1 MPDLAAAP
9 TASPVVIIGAGV
21 SGLAAARTLDAAGVP
36 TLVVDAADAVGGRIR
51 TDEVG
56 GFRMDR
62 GFQVY
67 LDAYPE
73 PPRFVDLSRLDLHA
87 FDAGALVRLKDGFSR
102 IADPFRNPLGAI
114 PTAFSPVGS
123 LADKLRVAVLRRT
136 VKRLKL
142 SDVFAREEITT
153 AQALRTRWGFSPAMI
168 DRFFRPFLGGITLDP
183 DLNASSRMFEFVFK
197 MFSEGRATLP
207 KGGMQALP
215 HLIAAPLP
223 AGTIRL
229 NASVSGLEESSVV
242 LASGERLDASAIVV
256 ATHAPAAER
265 LGVIRDAPAT
275 PTGGLG
281 EVCFYYAAPT
291 SPTRGPTLVLNGTG
305 DGPITNLS
313 VPSDVAPG
321 YAPAGESLIC
331 VVVVGLPD
339 ESDEVL
345 QQRVRAQLGRWYG
358 PVTAE
363 WRMMRSYRIVYG
375 LPDQSPPFLS
385 PRDSD
390 VRVRPGLYRC
400 GDWAATASINGAM
413 RSGRRAAEALLADRA
428 AA

>member
-1 MPDLAAAP
+1 MFDTSAV
-9 TASPVVIIGAGV
+9 SPVVIIGAGV
-21 SGLAAARTLDAAGVP
+21 SGLAAARTLDSAGIPFVI
-36 TLVVDAADAVGGRIR
+36 VDAADAVGGRIR
-51 TDEVG
+51 TDDVG
-56 GFRMDR
+56 GFRLDR

-87 FDAGALVRLKDGFSR
+87 FNAGALVRLKDGFTR
-102 IADPFRNPLGAI
+102 VADPFRNPLKAI
-114 PTAFSPVGS
+114 PTAFSPVGT
-123 LADKLRVAVLRRT
+123 LRDKLRVAALRT
-136 VKRLKL
+136 KMKRLTV
-142 SDVFAREEITT
+142 SDVFAREEMTT
-153 AQALRTRWGFSPAMI
+153 ADALSNRWGFSPTMI

-207 KGGMQALP
+207 AGGMQSLP
-215 HLIAAPLP
+215 DLIASPLP
-223 AGTIRL
+223 TGSVRL
-229 NASVSGLEESSVV
+229 NTAVARVEASSVV
-242 LASGERLDASAIVV
+242 LESGERIDASAVVV

-265 LGVIRDAPAT
+265 LGVISNTPAT
-275 PTGGLG
+275 PTRGLG
-281 EVCFYYAAPT
+281 EVCFYYAAPS
-291 SPTRGPTLVLNGTG
+291 SPTDGPTLVLNGTG

-313 VPSDVAPG
+313 VPSDVSPG
-321 YAPAGESLIC
+321 YAPRGESLVC

-358 PVTAE
+358 PITAE
-363 WRMMRSYRIVYG
+363 WRMLRSYRIAYG
-375 LPDQSPPFLS
+375 LPDQAPPFLS
-385 PRDSD
+385 PRDAD

-413 RSGRRAAEALLADRA
+413 RSGRRAAEALAADRA